1 MVTVVMIHAFDP
13 KVKAF
18 REKRIFGCNTFSS
31 TYYDDIVLHPAWILA
46 DLAAVFHP
54 DLMKDYRKR
63 YFQPLI
69 DKQQ

>member
-1 MVTVVMIHAFDP
+1 MPART
-13 KVKAF
+13 
-18 REKRIFGCNTFSS
+18 NTFSS